1 MNPPNDVTR
10 STTSVRNP
18 IFYGWIIVAACFLL
32 QTIQV
37 AIQYGFS
44 VFFKPLA
51 ADFGW
56 SRTATSGAYSVLM
69 LSAGIT
75 AIPLGWLGDRFGPS
89 KVLVGCSFIIGLSLV
104 LTSRVTELWQFY
116 LTYGFLQ
123 GLGMGG
129 TYAIATGLT
138 SRWFVKKRGL
148 AMGLVSSGVGVGT
161 LLGPPISERLITN
174 FGWSSSYMYIGFA
187 TWVIM
192 IGASIFLRRDP
203 RGMGL
208 LPYGADAESSVSNTN
223 KKTAKKPADITG
235 MTMSSAIHTRQLW
248 LLIFLFLL
256 FSVCVQLIL
265 VHLVNY
271 ATDLGID
278 SFTAATIVSVIGIG
292 SIAGRLF
299 MGSMSDRI
307 GEKNAMMIAALG
319 LLAALVLLIFSNQ
332 LWMLYTF
339 AILFSV
345 SYGAEV
351 TLMPLLSG
359 RIFGLAAVMALTGM
373 VSAAARIGGAFGSWM
388 GGAVFDLTQSYLIAF
403 AIAAIFGLIIL
414 GLAITLKRT
423 RTQSY

>member
-1 MNPPNDVTR
+1 MKPSINDVG
-10 STTSVRNP
+10 STSSVKKP
-18 IFYGWIIVAACFLL
+18 IFYGWVIVASCFLL
-32 QTIQV
+32 QAVQV

-44 VFFKPLA
+44 VFFKPMIA
-51 ADFGW
+51 EFGW

-69 LSAGIT
+69 ISAGIS
-75 AIPLGWLGDRFGPS
+75 AIPLGWLGDRIGPS

-104 LTSRVTELWQFY
+104 LTSRITEIWQFY
-116 LTYGFLQ
+116 LTYGVLQ

-129 TYAIATGLT
+129 TYAISTGLT

-148 AMGLVSSGVGVGT
+148 AMGFVSAGVGVGT
-161 LLGPPISERLITN
+161 LLGPLVSERLITA
-174 FGWSSSYMYIGFA
+174 FGWSSSYLFIGFA

-192 IGASIFLRRDP
+192 IGASLFLRRDP
-203 RGMGL
+203 RTMGL
-208 LPYGADAESSVSNTN
+208 LPYGFGERPPASSPGKETV
-223 KKTAKKPADITG
+223 KRPARETSITMG
-235 MTMSSAIHTRQLW
+235 SALRTRQLW

-307 GEKNAMMIAALG
+307 GEKNAMIISGLG
-319 LLAALVLLIFSNQ
+319 LVVALILLIFSNQ

-339 AILFSV
+339 AILFSI

-351 TLMPLLSG
+351 TLMPLLAG
-359 RIFGLAAVMALTGM
+359 RIFGLVAVMALTGII
-373 VSAAARIGGAFGSWM
+373 SASARIGGSVGSWM
-388 GGAVFDLTQSYLIAF
+388 GGAVYDSTHSYLIAF
-403 AIAAIFGLIIL
+403 IIAAVFGLVVL
-414 GLAITLKRT
+414 SLAITLKRT
-423 RTQSY
+423 KTSS